1 VSCKFA
7 LEEGSWR
14 MAEIN
19 EDLQPEE
26 NSDSGSQTDQDV
38 DAEQPETS
46 KDAKKMAV
54 LCHLLGVVGFFAPL
68 VIWLNEKDKHKF
80 VDEHGQEALNY
91 QMSLLVYFAVA
102 GLLCFIKIGFILL
115 FVLLII
121 HVIFVGEAAVKASKG
136 EQYRYPIAFRLLR

>member
-1 VSCKFA
+1 
-7 LEEGSWR
+7 

-19 EDLQPEE
+19 ENLQPEE
-26 NSDSGSQTDQDV
+26 NSDSGSQTEQDINS
-38 DAEQPETS
+38 EQPEAS
-46 KDAKKMAV
+46 KDARKMAV

-91 QMSLLVYFAVA
+91 QMSMMLYFAVA
-102 GLLCFIKIGFILL
+102 GLLCFIEIGFVLL

-121 HVIFVGEAAVKASKG
+121 HVIFVSEAAAKASRG
-136 EQYRYPIAFRLLR
+136 EPYRCPIAFRLLR

>member
-26 NSDSGSQTDQDV
+26 NSDSDSQTDQDV

-46 KDAKKMAV
+46 KDARKMAV
-54 LCHLLGVVGFFAPL
+54 LCHLLGIVGFFAPL
-68 VIWLNEKDKHKF
+68 VIWLNEKR
-80 VDEHGQEALNY
+80 QT
-91 QMSLLVYFAVA
+91 
-102 GLLCFIKIGFILL
+102 
-115 FVLLII
+115 
-121 HVIFVGEAAVKASKG
+121 
-136 EQYRYPIAFRLLR
+136 

>member
-1 VSCKFA
+1 
-7 LEEGSWR
+7 

-26 NSDSGSQTDQDV
+26 NSDSDSQTDQDV

-46 KDAKKMAV
+46 KDARKMAV
-54 LCHLLGVVGFFAPL
+54 LCHLLGIVGFFAPL

-91 QMSLLVYFAVA
+91 QMSLLVYLAAA
-102 GLLCFIKIGFILL
+102 GLLCFIQIGFVLL